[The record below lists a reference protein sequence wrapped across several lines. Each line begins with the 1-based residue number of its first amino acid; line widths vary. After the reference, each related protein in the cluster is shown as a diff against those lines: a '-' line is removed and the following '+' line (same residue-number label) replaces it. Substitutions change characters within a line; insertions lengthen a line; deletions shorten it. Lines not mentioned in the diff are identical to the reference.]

1 MRWVSRARSRTP
13 SSSWRMER
21 SSKRTRPQ
29 SCSRIPGTP
38 APGPSSP
45 ASCDVR
51 ESLYATIGGMPKVR
65 IIACGDALF
74 SSRNLARRLPSQ
86 LVTLFQDA
94 DAVFA
99 NAEFCCPRMG
109 TAPAPRRFITAVR
122 PEVLDE
128 FVELNVRLLS
138 FANNH
143 TGDFGGQ

>member
-1 MRWVSRARSRTP
+1 M
-13 SSSWRMER
+13 
-21 SSKRTRPQ
+21 
-29 SCSRIPGTP
+29 
-38 APGPSSP
+38 
-45 ASCDVR
+45 
-51 ESLYATIGGMPKVR
+51 R

-143 TGDFGGQ
+143 TGDFGGQGVIDTIEEATARNLMAGGIGRSLDEARAARRRRRWAGTRILSGSSHPTIRP